1 MVSAT
6 LRWNSAFRARKGDE
20 IAGQLRFFIDL
31 AAPSRHNGTDALRID
46 SFERKSLFW
55 KGKRPRESLHER
67 SPGTFSQK
75 NGFRLLT
82 IARPWVYSDGVESMK
97 VASMRTFVASGGVS
111 SFFDNSGS
119 TF

>member
-1 MVSAT
+1 M
-6 LRWNSAFRARKGDE
+6 
-20 IAGQLRFFIDL
+20 
-31 AAPSRHNGTDALRID
+31 
-46 SFERKSLFW
+46 KSLASCVFLLTSPPLRGIMEQTPYESIRSSVSRCSG
-55 KGKRPRESLHER
+55 KGNGLVKAFTRGRQALFPK
-67 SPGTFSQK
+67 K